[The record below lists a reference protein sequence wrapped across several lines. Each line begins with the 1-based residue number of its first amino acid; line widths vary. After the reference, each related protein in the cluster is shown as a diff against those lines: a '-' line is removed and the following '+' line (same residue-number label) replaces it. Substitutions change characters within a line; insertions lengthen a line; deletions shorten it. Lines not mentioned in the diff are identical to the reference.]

1 MGKAR
6 GRGSER
12 SRSFL
17 LFLCKTLYRFRSFSL
32 PFRLVWEGACSF
44 LSLLSSQKGGYLSP
58 SKNVHCLSVFF
69 SFCGKSPFPSFS
81 LRGGYKKQKQR
92 KQKKAR
98 ASEEE
103 TSKASVQQEEE
114 GRKQIIRRRLL
125 NEKKCALEAKKKKKL
140 SLSARQSCQTPY
152 TTPAPPLRRPQ
163 APRRGF
169 AAPRAR
175 RLSPPRR

>member
-81 LRGGYKKQKQR
+81 LRGGYKKQKQ
-92 KQKKAR
+92 
-98 ASEEE
+98 
-103 TSKASVQQEEE
+103 
-114 GRKQIIRRRLL
+114 L
-125 NEKKCALEAKKKKKL
+125 KKKKRVHRKKKQVKQVC
-140 SLSARQSCQTPY
+140 SKKKEEANYSSS
-152 TTPAPPLRRPQ
+152 
-163 APRRGF
+163 F
-169 AAPRAR
+169 VE
-175 RLSPPRR
+175 